1 MSLQGGFVRGITQ
14 KGQLLCSRAFFWSGF
29 IPIQRLQPLFMRC
42 SIRVGKRSREGP
54 KLSLHAS
61 LVPNSSFAVTC

>member
-29 IPIQRLQPLFMRC
+29 IPIQRLHIHEMLN
-42 SIRVGKRSREGP
+42 SRRKEKPGRARIKSSR
-54 KLSLHAS
+54 KLGAK
-61 LVPNSSFAVTC
+61 